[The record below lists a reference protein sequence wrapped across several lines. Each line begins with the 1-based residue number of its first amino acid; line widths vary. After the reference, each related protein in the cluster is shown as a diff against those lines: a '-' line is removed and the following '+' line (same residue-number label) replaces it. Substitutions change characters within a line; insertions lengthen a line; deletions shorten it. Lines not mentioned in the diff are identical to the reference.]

1 MIASLPRAWVLC
13 KRDWRLFF
21 FKLLKL
27 KDLMHMKVPTLN
39 SRRHSTLAMLLL
51 AALTLAG
58 CQLPRSGPML
68 SEMTAAHDDKDVIVM
83 PVTRELAQ
91 DSRVPEVAD
100 FPERYRDLTQA
111 GFDSLVPG
119 DGINVKVWERGGL
132 GVFGADP
139 TGASDLGNQE
149 VDRSGHVSFPI
160 LGKFRAEGLTLGQL
174 HDAVVARL
182 SKLVVGADVSVT
194 RAATRGQMVTVQGNL
209 TKPGMYPI
217 TQTSQY
223 LSSAL
228 AQAAPVQENPEQL
241 IISLRRDK
249 QVASVRLSDIYR
261 NQNNDILLRSGDVI
275 TVYDS
280 KQFLTVLG
288 AAGTQGR
295 VAISKRNYT
304 VLDALADSRGLDD
317 KLADPR
323 SVFLFTPA
331 KAGAE
336 GKPDLLPVVYQFDLT
351 RPEQV
356 ALAREFTVREGQAIY
371 ISDAPFTQVQ
381 KVLSAFRFT
390 MSAGFSATKAIDSD
404 SGASSS
410 VLSQ

>member
-1 MIASLPRAWVLC
+1 M
-13 KRDWRLFF
+13 
-21 FKLLKL
+21 
-27 KDLMHMKVPTLN
+27 LMNVPALGV
-39 SRRHSTLAMLLL
+39 RRHATLAMLLL
-51 AALTLAG
+51 AALTLTG

-68 SEMTAAHDDKDVIVM
+68 SEMTGAHDDKDVIVM
-83 PVTRELAQ
+83 PVSRELAQ
-91 DSRVPEVAD
+91 KSRVPEVAD
-100 FPERYRDLTQA
+100 FPVRYRDLTEA
-111 GFDSLVPG
+111 GFDRLVPG

-132 GVFGADP
+132 GVFAADP
-139 TGASDLGNQE
+139 SGVSDLGNQV
-149 VDRSGHVSFPI
+149 VDRSGNVSFPI
-160 LGKFRAEGLTLGQL
+160 IGKFRAEGQTLGQL
-174 HDAVVARL
+174 HDSVVKRL
-182 SKLVVGADVSVT
+182 SKLVSGADVSVT
-194 RAATRGQMVTVQGNL
+194 RAADARGQVVTVQGNL

-217 TQTSQY
+217 TQTAQR

-228 AQAAPVQENPEQL
+228 AQAAPVQENPEQM
-241 IISLRRDK
+241 IISLRRDN

-275 TVYDS
+275 TAYDS
-280 KQFLTVLG
+280 KEFLTVLG

-356 ALAREFTVREGQAIY
+356 ALAREFTVHEGQAIY

-381 KVLSAFRFT
+381 KVLSAFRVT
-390 MSAGFSATKAIDSD
+390 MSAGFSATRAIDSD
-404 SGASSS
+404 SGGSSGI
-410 VLSQ
+410 SQ

>member
-1 MIASLPRAWVLC
+1 MR
-13 KRDWRLFF
+13 
-21 FKLLKL
+21 
-27 KDLMHMKVPTLN
+27 MKVPTLN
-39 SRRHSTLAMLLL
+39 ARRHTTLAMLLL
-51 AALTLAG
+51 AALVLTG

-68 SEMTAAHDDKDVIVM
+68 SEMTGAHDDKDVIVM
-83 PVTRELAQ
+83 PVSRELAQ
-91 DSRVPEVAD
+91 QSRDPEVAN
-100 FPERYRDLTQA
+100 FPTRYRDLTQA
-111 GFDSLVPG
+111 KFDRLVPG
-119 DGINVKVWERGGL
+119 DGINIKVWERGGL
-132 GVFGADP
+132 GVFAADP
-139 TGASDLGNQE
+139 SGVSDLGNHE
-149 VDRSGHVSFPI
+149 INRSGHVSFPI
-160 LGKFRAEGLTLGQL
+160 IGKFRAEGLTLDQL
-174 HDAVVARL
+174 RDAVMARL
-182 SKLVVGADVSVT
+182 STLVAGADVSVT
-194 RAATRGQMVTVQGNL
+194 RAADERGQMVTVQGNL

-217 TQTSQY
+217 TQTSQR
-223 LSSAL
+223 LSSVL

-241 IISLRRDK
+241 IISLRRNH

-261 NQNNDILLRSGDVI
+261 NQNNDILLRAGDVI
-275 TVYDS
+275 TAYDP
-280 KQFLTVLG
+280 KEFLTVLG

-295 VAISKRNYT
+295 VAISKRNYS

-336 GKPDLLPVVYQFDLT
+336 GKPDLLPVVYQFDMT

-356 ALAREFTVREGQAIY
+356 ALAREFTVHEGQAIY

-404 SGASSS
+404 TGAGASSP
-410 VLSQ
+410 VQ

>member
-1 MIASLPRAWVLC
+1 MRMGVQAPSL
-13 KRDWRLFF
+13 
-21 FKLLKL
+21 
-27 KDLMHMKVPTLN
+27 
-39 SRRHSTLAMLLL
+39 RRHAARAMALL
-51 AALTLAG
+51 AVLTLAG

-68 SEMTAAHDDKDVIVM
+68 SEMTGAHDDKDVIVM
-83 PVTRELAQ
+83 PVSRELARQ
-91 DSRVPEVAD
+91 SRDPEVSN
-100 FPERYRDLTQA
+100 FPARYRDLTQA
-111 GFDSLVPG
+111 GFDRLVPG
-119 DGINVKVWERGGL
+119 DGINIKVWERGGL
-132 GVFGADP
+132 GVFAADP
-139 TGASDLGNQE
+139 SGVSDLGNHQI
-149 VDRSGHVSFPI
+149 DRSGHVSFPI
-160 LGKFRAEGLTLGQL
+160 LGKFKAEGLTLAQL

-194 RAATRGQMVTVQGNL
+194 RAADERGQVVTVQGDL
-209 TKPGMYPI
+209 TKPGLYPI
-217 TQTSQY
+217 TQTSQR

-228 AQAAPVQENPEQL
+228 AQAAPVQDNPEQTV
-241 IISLRRDK
+241 ISLRRGK

-261 NQNNDILLRSGDVI
+261 NQNNDVLLRAGDVI
-275 TVYDS
+275 TVYDD
-280 KQFLTVLG
+280 KEFLTVLG

-295 VAISKRNYT
+295 VAISKRNYS

-331 KAGAE
+331 KAGVD
-336 GKPDLLPVVYQFDLT
+336 GKPDMLPVVYRFDMT

-356 ALAREFTVREGQAIY
+356 ALAREFTVHEGQAIY

-404 SGASSS
+404 TGASSS
-410 VLSQ
+410 TLAQ

>member
-1 MIASLPRAWVLC
+1 
-13 KRDWRLFF
+13 
-21 FKLLKL
+21 
-27 KDLMHMKVPTLN
+27 MKVPALN
-39 SRRHSTLAMLLL
+39 ARRHTSLVMLLL
-51 AALTLAG
+51 ASLVLTG

-68 SEMTAAHDDKDVIVM
+68 SEMTGAHDDKDVIVM
-83 PVTRELAQ
+83 PVSRELAQ
-91 DSRVPEVAD
+91 QSRVPKVAN
-100 FPERYRDLTQA
+100 FPARYRDLTQA

-119 DGINVKVWERGGL
+119 DGINIKVWERGGL
-132 GVFGADP
+132 GVFAADP
-139 TGASDLGNQE
+139 SGVSDLGNQV
-149 VDRSGHVSFPI
+149 VDRSGYVSFPI
-160 LGKFRAEGLTLGQL
+160 IGKFQAEGRTLGQL
-174 HDAVVARL
+174 HDAVMARL

-194 RAATRGQMVTVQGNL
+194 RAADAHGQMVTVQGDL

-217 TQTSQY
+217 TQTSQR

-228 AQAAPVQENPEQL
+228 AQAAPVQDNPEQL
-241 IISLRRDK
+241 IISLRRNN

-261 NQNNDILLRSGDVI
+261 NQKNDILLRSGDVI
-275 TVYDS
+275 TAYAS
-280 KQFLTVLG
+280 KEFLTVLG

-295 VAISKRNYT
+295 VAISKRNYS

-331 KAGAE
+331 KAGVD
-336 GKPDLLPVVYQFDLT
+336 GKPDMLPVVYQFDLT

-356 ALAREFTVREGQAIY
+356 ALAREFTVHEGEAIY

-404 SGASSS
+404 SGPSSS
-410 VLSQ
+410 VITE

>member
-1 MIASLPRAWVLC
+1 MN
-13 KRDWRLFF
+13 
-21 FKLLKL
+21 
-27 KDLMHMKVPTLN
+27 VPALG
-39 SRRHSTLAMLLL
+39 SRRHATLALLLL
-51 AALTLAG
+51 AALTLTG

-68 SEMTAAHDDKDVIVM
+68 SEMTGAHDDKDVIVM
-83 PVTRELAQ
+83 PVSRELAQ
-91 DSRVPEVAD
+91 RSRVAEVAD
-100 FPERYRDLTQA
+100 FPVRYRDLSEA

-132 GVFGADP
+132 GVFAADP
-139 TGASDLGNQE
+139 SGVSDLGNQE
-149 VDRSGHVSFPI
+149 INRSGYVSFPI
-160 LGKFRAEGLTLGQL
+160 IGKFRAQGLTLGQL
-174 HDAVVARL
+174 HDAIVARL
-182 SKLVVGADVSVT
+182 SKLVVGADVSVA
-194 RAATRGQMVTVQGNL
+194 RAADARGQMVTVQGNL

-217 TQTSQY
+217 TQTSQR

-241 IISLRRDK
+241 VISLRRDN

-275 TVYDS
+275 TAYDS
-280 KQFLTVLG
+280 KEFLTVLG

-295 VAISKRNYT
+295 VAISKRNYS

-331 KAGAE
+331 KAGVE
-336 GKPDLLPVVYQFDLT
+336 GKADMLPVVYQFDLT

-356 ALAREFTVREGQAIY
+356 ALAREFTVHEGQAIY

-381 KVLSAFRFT
+381 KVLSAFRVT
-390 MSAGFSATKAIDSD
+390 MSAGFSATRAIDSD
-404 SGASSS
+404 SGSSS
-410 VLSQ
+410 SGVSQ

>member
-1 MIASLPRAWVLC
+1 MKAPALNVRRPAT
-13 KRDWRLFF
+13 
-21 FKLLKL
+21 LL
-27 KDLMHMKVPTLN
+27 
-39 SRRHSTLAMLLL
+39 MLLTV
-51 AALTLAG
+51 LTLTG

-68 SEMTAAHDDKDVIVM
+68 SEMTGAHDNKDVIVM
-83 PVTRELAQ
+83 PVSRELAQ
-91 DSRVPEVAD
+91 QSHVPEVAN
-100 FPERYRDLTQA
+100 FPARYRDLTQA
-111 GFDSLVPG
+111 GFDRLVPG
-119 DGINVKVWERGGL
+119 DGINIKVWERGGL
-132 GVFGADP
+132 GVFAVDP
-139 TGASDLGNQE
+139 SGASDLGNQE
-149 VDRSGHVSFPI
+149 IDRSGHVTFPI
-160 LGKFRAEGLTLGQL
+160 IGKFQAEGLTLGQL
-174 HDAVVARL
+174 HDAVMARL
-182 SKLVVGADVSVT
+182 STLVVGADISVT
-194 RAATRGQMVTVQGNL
+194 RVASERGQMVTVQGNL

-217 TQTSQY
+217 TQTSQR

-228 AQAAPVQENPEQL
+228 AQAAPVQENPEQM
-241 IISLRRDK
+241 IISLRRNK

-261 NQNNDILLRSGDVI
+261 NQNNDILLRAGDVI
-275 TVYDS
+275 TAYES
-280 KQFLTVLG
+280 KEFLTVLG

-295 VAISKRNYT
+295 VAISKRNYS

-331 KAGAE
+331 KAGVD
-336 GKPDLLPVVYQFDLT
+336 GKPDKLPVVYQFDLT

-404 SGASSS
+404 AGASSPS
-410 VLSQ
+410 LAQ